1 MQYISSKDFYKPC
14 TYNFE
19 TKNQIWCT
27 EIQDSHDIFCGCDK
41 PFAHLLASIFPPEH
55 KDRTLTIN
63 EILTRDYTQLCL
75 SSGDAEESHGLAGGD
90 GRKRPIKEEEKTTEE
105 EKELDGLLAAAVDAA
120 EGTR

>member
-1 MQYISSKDFYKPC
+1 MQYISSKDFYKNC

-27 EIQDSHDIFCGCDK
+27 QIADAHDNFCGCER
-41 PFAHLLASIFPPEH
+41 PYAHLLASIFPPEH
-55 KDRTLTIN
+55 KDRILTIN
-63 EILTRDYTQLCL
+63 EILTRDYTSLCL

-90 GRKRPIKEEEKTTEE
+90 GKRKLIKEEEKTTEE